1 MSINDAQ
8 RQVIAATSQ
17 GSEQHSREQ
26 LSGAEI
32 DTAVSGRTKAEV
44 PLTIETVTE
53 RSNMMLAYQRV
64 VENKG
69 AAGVDNLSVS
79 ALKPWLKEN
88 WASIKR
94 ALMAGHYLPRAIRK
108 MDIPKPDG
116 GVRTLGIPTVADR
129 LIQQAIAQKL
139 SPVVDPTFSNSSYG
153 FRPGRNA
160 WQAVRQAQ
168 VYMHSGK
175 RQVVDMD
182 LEKFFDRVDHDILM
196 SRLARRIKDIRLL
209 KLIRRYLEAES
220 VDSNKERVRRVRGM
234 PQGGPLSPLLS
245 NILLDELDKELERR
259 GHAFCRYA
267 DDCNIYVSSRKAGEH
282 LLRDISEYLTETL
295 GLTINEKKSA
305 VARPW
310 ARKFLGYSVTR
321 HKYARLKVADSSVS
335 RLKDKLR
342 SLTTGHRS
350 ASVQS
355 VINKLSPLLRGWISY
370 FRYTEVKGVLEA
382 LDSWINRKLRCLLW
396 RQWKRARTRAKKL
409 MRAGLTEERAWRS
422 AGNQRGAWWNSGA
435 SHMNQAIKVSLLRN
449 AGLLSLLEQH
459 RQFQR

>member
-1 MSINDAQ
+1 MPINDAQ
-8 RQVIAATSQ
+8 GQNIAAISQ
-17 GSEQHSREQ
+17 GSGQNPREQ
-26 LSGAEI
+26 LNGAEI

-44 PLTIETVTE
+44 PLSIETVTE
-53 RSNMMLAYQRV
+53 RTNMMLAYQRV

-69 AAGVDNLSVS
+69 AAGVDNLSVL
-79 ALKPWLKEN
+79 ALKPFLKQH
-88 WASIKR
+88 WASIKS
-94 ALMAGHYLPRAIRK
+94 ALMSGDYLPRAIRK

-139 SPVVDPTFSNSSYG
+139 SVVVDPTFSNSSYG

-168 VYMHSGK
+168 SYMNSGK
-175 RQVVDMD
+175 RWVVDID

-196 SRLARRIKDIRLL
+196 ARVARRISDIRLL

-220 VDSNKERVRRVRGM
+220 IDSNKERVRRVRGM

-282 LLRDISEYLTETL
+282 LLSDIREYLTETL
-295 GLTINEKKSA
+295 GLEINEKKSA

-310 ARKFLGYSVTR
+310 ERKFLGYSVTR
-321 HKYARLKVADSSVS
+321 HKHVRLKVADSSVG

-342 SLTTGHRS
+342 SLTTGHS
-350 ASVQS
+350 TASVKA
-355 VINKLSPLLRGWISY
+355 VISRLSPVLRGWISY
-370 FRYTEVKGVLEA
+370 FRYTEVKGVLEE

-396 RQWKRARTRAKKL
+396 KQWKRPRTRAKKL
-409 MRAGLTEERAWRS
+409 MQAGLTEERA
-422 AGNQRGAWWNSGA
+422 
-435 SHMNQAIKVSLLRN
+435 
-449 AGLLSLLEQH
+449 
-459 RQFQR
+459 